1 MGAPEIKK
9 TCPIA
14 PVRED
19 GTPGLCREDRCA
31 WWTNGECAI
40 VKIAKAVGGQK
51 YIMEMVVWFGG
62 FSVRLRKS
70 VGWYRNP

>member
-1 MGAPEIKK
+1 MAAPDIKK

-31 WWTNGECAI
+31 WWTHGECAM

-51 YIMEMVVWFGG
+51 
-62 FSVRLRKS
+62 
-70 VGWYRNP
+70 

>member
-1 MGAPEIKK
+1 MYEHSFRPSDKNGRGIMATPDIKK

-31 WWTNGECAI
+31 WWTHGECAM

-51 YIMEMVVWFGG
+51 
-62 FSVRLRKS
+62 
-70 VGWYRNP
+70 

>member
-31 WWTNGECAI
+31 WWTNGECAV
-40 VKIAKAVGGQK
+40 VKIAKSVGGQK
-51 YIMEMVVWFGG
+51 
-62 FSVRLRKS
+62 
-70 VGWYRNP
+70 